1 MSAAIAP
8 SRCSF
13 HQFRAAFIAVKATAP
28 FRMRSMIG
36 AIALDRAHEWDKD
49 RTQPAPDYADLI
61 DALHEL
67 GAGLGFGDPKAVA
80 VNAAIGGQAVAS

>member
-1 MSAAIAP
+1 MSAAIAQ

-36 AIALDRAHEWDKD
+36 AVALDRAFAWDSD
-49 RTQPAPDYADLI
+49 RTQPAPNYADLI
-61 DALHEL
+61 DALREL
-67 GAGLGFGDPKAVA
+67 GAGMRFGDPEAIA
-80 VNAAIGGQAVAS
+80 INAAVGSGAVAS